1 MAGWV
6 AAASA
11 LGSPVLAAESPVVRA
26 GSELDFRPYGFTDK
40 DGQPTG
46 FGPELLRSVADKMGL
61 RLERTVGPWD
71 TVWNE
76 LVAGKLDVLP
86 VVARTPGREPL
97 VDFSLPHTETF
108 DAFFVRSGQPVIAS
122 VAAASGKEIV
132 VLREDAAHHEL
143 LERKFAGK
151 IIAVG
156 SISEGLRLVAAGKH
170 DAFLCSKVIGML
182 ELKAAKIAG
191 VAAGPP

>member
-1 MAGWV
+1 MAKHNIPDDASSVGSGGSLSSKNQLRPSGHKPSCSRSAGSSWASRWAWVALPGLV
-6 AAASA
+6 AAALV
-11 LGSPVLAAESPVVRA
+11 LGGQVLAAESPVIRA
-26 GSELDFRPYGFTDK
+26 GSELEFRPYGFTDK

-71 TVWNE
+71 TVWND

-108 DAFFVRSGQPVIAS
+108 DAFFVRSGQPVIAN
-122 VAAASGKEIV
+122 
-132 VLREDAAHHEL
+132 RHE
-143 LERKFAGK
+143 R
-151 IIAVG
+151 
-156 SISEGLRLVAAGKH
+156 
-170 DAFLCSKVIGML
+170 
-182 ELKAAKIAG
+182 
-191 VAAGPP
+191 